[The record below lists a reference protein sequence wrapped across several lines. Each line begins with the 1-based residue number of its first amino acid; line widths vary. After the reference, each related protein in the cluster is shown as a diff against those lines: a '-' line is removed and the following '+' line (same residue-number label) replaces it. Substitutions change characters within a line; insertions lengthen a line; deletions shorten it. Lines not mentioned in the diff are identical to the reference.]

1 MAQVPHISR
10 RPSSDLTKLCHIDGA
25 SPFTLRQKYA
35 PKIGPVSKQ
44 IPNHIDGKQNFVLSS
59 SSSPFLTC
67 AKVSCLD
74 ALPRGLPVVPWSV
87 APALIPRCASP
98 RCVSPPGT
106 TLISI
111 YLNWSFG
118 TIFPQL
124 DLGHKPQMAQLVFN
138 SSQIVPFFS
147 SPRGA
152 IFWVFWF
159 LSWAIYFGIGV
170 SFIADL
176 SSLRKSN
183 KGSGTP
189 RLIKC
194 F

>member
-1 MAQVPHISR
+1 MANRTLSCPHHQALSW
-10 RPSSDLTKLCHIDGA
+10 L
-25 SPFTLRQKYA
+25 A
-35 PKIGPVSKQ
+35 PKSHAWI
-44 IPNHIDGKQNFVLSS
+44 
-59 SSSPFLTC
+59 
-67 AKVSCLD
+67 

-124 DLGHKPQMAQLVFN
+124 DLWHKPQMAQLVFN

-194 F
+194 FLMGHPSIFMGMSHCHVWLTICNWIVTPIELVCDLIIVAFWS